1 MFRLIFDILF
11 VLYYMYNIGV
21 YKNNKCIFWRVYV
34 EIKFYLFY
42 ECVFVKFLVNI
53 VKNFLNIILD
63 N

>member
-1 MFRLIFDILF
+1 MFRLIYDILF

-21 YKNNKCIFWRVYV
+21 YKNKCIFWRVYV